1 MEVIVKINDGPVASS
16 YKDGDIIQAFTL
28 DEIYYHHAQ
37 QKCHVK
43 NFGLETNGSRTPD
56 PLLINFLERTKT
68 YKFERINSNYVKRTN
83 LITGEET
90 ILGKTPNEDGE
101 RINPYEYITR
111 RLKNKNHLIFRAA
124 NGFAYWY
131 GKSRSDVDI
140 NAVWNDIETYSD
152 HLKSEHSSFPFSD
165 IEKRYFAAINTSGR
179 SYTGDSFTRV
189 ELSGDTVHTRQE
201 IALESPPEEIPED
214 YDPVFV
220 AKRRWFVPYWDLT
233 TSLGTSVDDLRNPN
247 KECDCRKEMDER
259 EHIDILTFDKVTEGI
274 VSI

>member
-37 QKCHVK
+37 QKCHVR

-83 LITGEET
+83 LITSEET
-90 ILGKTPNEDGE
+90 ILGKTPNENGE
-101 RINPYEYITR
+101 RINPYQYITR
-111 RLKNKNHLIFRAA
+111 RLKNKNHLIFRAP

-131 GKSRSDVDI
+131 GKSRNDI
-140 NAVWNDIETYSD
+140 DIDAVWNDIETHSD

-179 SYTGDSFTRV
+179 SYIGDSFTRV

-201 IALESPPEEIPED
+201 IAFQDPPAEIPDD
-214 YDPVFV
+214 YDPVVV

-233 TSLGTSVDDLRNPN
+233 TSLGNSVDDLRNPN

-259 EHIDILTFDKVTEGI
+259 EHVDILTFDKVTEGI